1 MPANNKKKDTKR
13 IQAAKRKRV
22 NRLKKII
29 VAGAVILLLTS
40 VILNFVLV
48 FKVLHLE
55 SQINQLY
62 SLSFVPAL
70 QNLKCM

>member
-1 MPANNKKKDTKR
+1 MPANNKRQDTKG

-22 NRLKKII
+22 NRLKRII

-62 SLSFVPAL
+62 SLSHVQVL
-70 QNLKCM
+70 QNQQCL